1 MTITLNGPIA
11 DLVQEET
18 KLRGYDSAE
27 DLVYEAVELLV
38 KKRIDDGIE
47 RGLSDV
53 QAGRFEDISHDGGDS
68 LIDSLFSKRIQ

>member
-11 DLVQEET
+11 DIVQEEA

-38 KKRIDDGIE
+38 KKRIDDGID

-53 QAGRFEDISHDGGDS
+53 SAGRFEEITADGGDS
-68 LIDSLFSKRIQ
+68 LIDSLVSTRVQ

>member
-1 MTITLNGPIA
+1 MTITLNGSIA
-11 DLVQEET
+11 DIVQEET

-27 DLVYEAVELLV
+27 DLVYEAVALLV

-53 QAGRFEDISHDGGDS
+53 SAGRFEEVTEDGGDS
-68 LIDSLFSKRIQ
+68 LIDSLVFTRVQ